1 MAKAKRADDDEVVSA
16 STLARRLGI
25 TQTSVSRLAGDGV
38 LVRAERGRYQAWA
51 SVRGYLDHF
60 RKASSGK
67 SSPASIAR
75 AKLLDVQARRTQFL
89 YETERN
95 EWVRVD
101 AIGPVVVERFRLMR
115 DGVLAAKDRIGGV
128 LPHLNRED
136 LAAIDDVLRETVHE
150 LRKTRVQPS
159 AGVVDLVEP

>member
-1 MAKAKRADDDEVVSA
+1 MTKAKRTDDEIVNA

-38 LVRAERGRYQAWA
+38 LVRAERGRYRAWA

-75 AKLLDVQARRTQFL
+75 AKLLDIQAKRQQFL
-89 YETERN
+89 YEAEQN
-95 EWVRVD
+95 EWIRVD
-101 AIGPVVVERFRLMR
+101 AIGPVVVERFRMTR
-115 DGVLAAKDRIGGV
+115 DGMLAASARIGAT
-128 LPHLNRED
+128 LPHLARED

-150 LRKTRVQPS
+150 LRKTRVQPGGGGG
-159 AGVVDLVEP
+159 ADLVEP